1 MWLGIET
8 SSVVSS
14 VAVMNESQLIG
25 EITIQA
31 GLTHSEQLVPH
42 IQTLLEMT
50 NIKHSDLKG
59 IVVVSGPGSF
69 TGLRIGM
76 GTAKAMAYALQ
87 IPLYGV
93 MTMDSLAHNVSYT
106 DHTIC
111 TVIDAQKKHVY
122 AGIYQY
128 EDHEL
133 VCKEEPFVI
142 PASDLLDRFRAND
155 DKVLFLGDGI
165 KRIEKL
171 LEEKDTNL
179 TILDISQRIPK
190 ASSLLLAG
198 RKLIDT
204 NEVSDPMDMV
214 PYYIRRSEA
223 EVLWEERHKDNPAML
238 SQNPTVVVTEAAG
251 AE

>member
-8 SSVVSS
+8 SSLVSS
-14 VAVMNESQLIG
+14 VALMDEHNLIG
-25 EITIQA
+25 ELTIQA

-42 IQTLLEMT
+42 IDMLLRASQVER
-50 NIKHSDLKG
+50 NELKG
-59 IVVVSGPGSF
+59 IVVSIGPGSF

-223 EVLWEERHKDNPAML
+223 EVLWEERHKYNPAML

>member
-8 SSVVSS
+8 SSLVSS
-14 VAVMNESQLIG
+14 VALMDEHNLIG
-25 EITIQA
+25 ELTIQA
-31 GLTHSEQLVPH
+31 GLTHSEQLVHH
-42 IQTLLEMT
+42 IDMLLRASQVER
-50 NIKHSDLKG
+50 NELKG
-59 IVVVSGPGSF
+59 IVVSIGPGSF

>member
-1 MWLGIET
+1 MWLGIEA
-8 SSVVSS
+8 SSLVSS
-14 VAVMNESQLIG
+14 VALMDEHNLIG
-25 EITIQA
+25 ELTIQA

-42 IQTLLEMT
+42 IDMLLRASQVER
-50 NIKHSDLKG
+50 NELKG
-59 IVVVSGPGSF
+59 IVVSIGPGSF

-111 TVIDAQKKHVY
+111 TVIGAQKKHVY

>member
-128 EDHEL
+128 EGHEL

-142 PASDLLDRFRAND
+142 PASDLLDRFRVNE

-190 ASSLLLAG
+190 ASSLLLAS

-223 EVLWEERHKDNPAML
+223 EVLWEERHKDNPDML

>member
-1 MWLGIET
+1 MLL
-8 SSVVSS
+8 SASQVKK
-14 VAVMNESQLIG
+14 NE
-25 EITIQA
+25 
-31 GLTHSEQLVPH
+31 
-42 IQTLLEMT
+42 
-50 NIKHSDLKG
+50 LKG
-59 IVVVSGPGSF
+59 IVVSIGPGSF

-93 MTMDSLAHNVSYT
+93 MTMDSLAHNVANT
-106 DHTIC
+106 DRTIC

-122 AGIYQY
+122 AGLYRY
-128 EDHEL
+128 ENNEL

-142 PASDLLDRFRAND
+142 AASDLLEKFRETKEA
-155 DKVLFLGDGI
+155 VLFLGDGI

-171 LEEKDTNL
+171 LDESHTNL

-190 ASSLLLAG
+190 ASSLLVAG
-198 RKLIDT
+198 REFIEREET
-204 NEVSDPMDMV
+204 SDPMDMV

-223 EVLWEERHKDNPAML
+223 EVLWEERHKDNLEML
-238 SQNPTVVVTEAAG
+238 NQNPTVVVTEAAG

>member
-1 MWLGIET
+1 
-8 SSVVSS
+8 
-14 VAVMNESQLIG
+14 
-25 EITIQA
+25 
-31 GLTHSEQLVPH
+31 
-42 IQTLLEMT
+42 
-50 NIKHSDLKG
+50 
-59 IVVVSGPGSF
+59 
-69 TGLRIGM
+69 M

-93 MTMDSLAHNVSYT
+93 MTMDSLARNVSYT
-106 DHTIC
+106 DRTIC

-128 EDHEL
+128 EGHEL

-171 LEEKDTNL
+171 LEAKDTNL

-251 AE
+251 VE

>member
-1 MWLGIET
+1 
-8 SSVVSS
+8 
-14 VAVMNESQLIG
+14 
-25 EITIQA
+25 
-31 GLTHSEQLVPH
+31 
-42 IQTLLEMT
+42 
-50 NIKHSDLKG
+50 
-59 IVVVSGPGSF
+59 
-69 TGLRIGM
+69 
-76 GTAKAMAYALQ
+76 
-87 IPLYGV
+87 
-93 MTMDSLAHNVSYT
+93 
-106 DHTIC
+106 
-111 TVIDAQKKHVY
+111 
-122 AGIYQY
+122 
-128 EDHEL
+128 

-142 PASDLLDRFRAND
+142 PASDLLDRFRVNE

-190 ASSLLLAG
+190 ASSLLLAS

-223 EVLWEERHKDNPAML
+223 EVLWEERHKDNPDML

>member
-1 MWLGIET
+1 M
-8 SSVVSS
+8 
-14 VAVMNESQLIG
+14 
-25 EITIQA
+25 
-31 GLTHSEQLVPH
+31 
-42 IQTLLEMT
+42 
-50 NIKHSDLKG
+50 
-59 IVVVSGPGSF
+59 PGSF

-93 MTMDSLAHNVSYT
+93 MTMDSLARNVSYT

-142 PASDLLDRFRAND
+142 AASDLLDRFRAND

-171 LEEKDTNL
+171 LEEEDTNL